1 MSLFQ
6 KLVEQKYLNE
16 LDSALIDKKY
26 AEYQDYF
33 ANPERQKNID
43 QLVYE
48 LYGLNEE
55 ELKVNGYEVLKGK
68 RLKEFKLLI
77 KGTQV
82 SDISV
87 AQSTANLGIFNFRA
101 FQPIPL
107 QLKNCRATK
116 NKKGALV
123 IVKCLKMKNAQHTAM
138 AIIKLNLHECP

>member
-6 KLVEQKYLNE
+6 KSVEQKYLNE
-16 LDSALIDKKY
+16 LDSELIDKKY
-26 AEYQDYF
+26 AEFQGYF
-33 ANPERQKNID
+33 ANPERQENIN

-101 FQPIPL
+101 FQPIPP
-107 QLKNCRATK
+107 QLKNCRSIK
-116 NKKGALV
+116 NKKGRFDDS
-123 IVKCLKMKNAQHTAM
+123 
-138 AIIKLNLHECP
+138 